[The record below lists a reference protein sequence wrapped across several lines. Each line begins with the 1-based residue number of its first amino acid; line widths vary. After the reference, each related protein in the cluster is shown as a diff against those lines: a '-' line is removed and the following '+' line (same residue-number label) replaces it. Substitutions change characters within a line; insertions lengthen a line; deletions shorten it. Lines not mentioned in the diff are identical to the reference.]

1 VELFPSRVSVSCS
14 LDCAVKL
21 VSPASDQRSSLRFL
35 IKLGECLW
43 SKRKLAILVH
53 MRVSL
58 LWFSLLREKNT

>member
-43 SKRKLAILVH
+43 SKKNNQQQVRIPYISDLAGGCQL
-53 MRVSL
+53 
-58 LWFSLLREKNT
+58 